1 MEALSILLIL
11 LSPILGITGIIL
23 FFIRKTKKIDRL
35 SNVLRGRYFFI
46 AGFVTLFIGVF
57 GIVSVSDTNE
67 MASSFE
73 EGRKKGQ
80 ELGKSSVESSQD
92 IEDNDQSTDQEF
104 IPLVEEP
111 NDKLQDYIT
120 TYNTNLLEFENQTI
134 TLIGVDFGKEDVPSI
149 LGIKDVSGEYIGEFS
164 VQQGMNRDSKRDA
177 ELILFFELESLE
189 EISPRSEVKVSL
201 PTVTVIDDQNEES
214 KEIASTPLDRYYKS
228 NDDTVIG
235 AIGFSVFSD
244 AVYFDVKVDDRV
256 QFRIENLNYRTE

>member
-11 LSPILGITGIIL
+11 LSPLLGITGIVL
-23 FFIRKTKKIDRL
+23 FFIRRTKKTDRL
-35 SNVLRGRYFFI
+35 SNIWRGRYFFI
-46 AGFVTLFIGVF
+46 AGIVTLFIGVF

-80 ELGKSSVESSQD
+80 ELGKTSSKSSQD
-92 IEDNDQSTDQEF
+92 IEDNEQES
-104 IPLVEEP
+104 ISLVEEP
-111 NDKLQDYIT
+111 NDNLEDYIT
-120 TYNTNLLEFENQTI
+120 TYNTEILEFENQSI
-134 TLIGVDFGKEDVPSI
+134 KLIGIDYGKEEVPSI

-164 VQQGMNRDSKRDA
+164 VQQGMNRDSKKDA
-177 ELILFFELESLE
+177 ELILFFELDSLE

-214 KEIASTPLDRYYKS
+214 KAIASTPLDRYYKS

-256 QFRIENLNYRTE
+256 QFRIENLKYRTE